1 MHCSMGT
8 SGDLVTVRVPAAQ
21 QALVCASTRV
31 CASHQL
37 QERALRSRSSF
48 QGNRRSSAWKL
59 SRGRLLSVGE
69 GGLPG
74 RCAGLGASGGDW
86 QLWGLWGPN
95 SLSPSRKATLQT
107 LLRVTDSRGCLSLC
121 LPGPSLCVQL
131 PAREA
136 VSQVA
141 GETWVALTT
150 LTGPRLQYW
159 PLDVIW
165 MAEGKGTAA
174 EFYGFGS

>member
-1 MHCSMGT
+1 MLAHAFALLTSSKKEPSGLEAASKGT
-8 SGDLVTVRVPAAQ
+8 GGPQPGSCPEAGFFLWGKGDFLGDVQVWGLLGVT
-21 QALVCASTRV
+21 
-31 CASHQL
+31 
-37 QERALRSRSSF
+37 E
-48 QGNRRSSAWKL
+48 
-59 SRGRLLSVGE
+59 
-69 GGLPG
+69 
-74 RCAGLGASGGDW
+74 
-86 QLWGLWGPN
+86 LWGLWGPN

-150 LTGPRLQYW
+150 LTGPRPRAPARLQYW